1 MSRITKALPSNKTT
15 TISLS
20 SPITNKRSQSSSSL
34 ISLMRLKN
42 QNRHSNVNLVDKN
55 TSSLSQRINTSKHLT
70 EQRTKARDIILGL
83 QRKNIKLIAIDFDNT
98 FLSIH
103 TNGYYQGTADSLLG
117 YIRSTFHYFIQEIL
131 DSSAF
136 NQTLH
141 VCIVSFSSQE
151 QLIKKL
157 LQLAFKTSK
166 TDRIIIRCNTPEFV
180 AHMDEDFLGKEYHLS
195 SVVTEL
201 ATRRNKTIK
210 PNEILLLDD
219 DVQNILIA
227 EEFGHKVLEIRD
239 EINLDILKDFVYN
252 NLPDS

>member
-1 MSRITKALPSNKTT
+1 MSRITKGTSSNKITT
-15 TISLS
+15 TSS

-42 QNRHSNVNLVDKN
+42 HNRHSNVSLIDKN
-55 TSSLSQRINTSKHLT
+55 TSLLSQRINTSKYLA
-70 EQRTKARDIILGL
+70 EQRAKARDIVLGL

-103 TNGYYQGTADSLLG
+103 TNGYYQGTVDSLLG
-117 YIRSTFHYFIQEIL
+117 YIRSTFHYFIHEIL

-151 QLIKKL
+151 QLIRKL

>member
-1 MSRITKALPSNKTT
+1 MSRLTKTTSSNKTT
-15 TISLS
+15 
-20 SPITNKRSQSSSSL
+20 SPATITNKRSQSSSSL

-42 QNRHSNVNLVDKN
+42 QSRRSNANLSDKT
-55 TSSLSQRINTSKHLT
+55 TSPLSTYISASKYNS
-70 EQRTKARDIILGL
+70 EQRAKARDIILGI

-103 TNGYYQGTADSLLG
+103 TSGYYQGTVDSLLEH
-117 YIRSTFHYFIQEIL
+117 IRSTFHYFIQEIL

-136 NQTLH
+136 GQTLH

-151 QLIKKL
+151 QLIRKL

-166 TDRIIIRCNTPEFV
+166 TDRIIIRCNTPDFV
-180 AHMDEDFLGKEYHLS
+180 AHMNEDFLGKEYHLS

-201 ATRRNKTIK
+201 STRRNKTIK

-219 DVQNILIA
+219 DVHNILIA
-227 EEFGHKVLEIRD
+227 EEFGHRVLEIRD

-252 NLPDS
+252 MLPDS